1 MASASFSLNIGVGG
15 GRSNRLEIGKNL
27 YKLKINRHLF
37 EFIVKKS
44 LRADLLP
51 FEAEEVVTA
60 LGETVALAR
69 RAREW
74 TQADLAAKMGTSVN
88 TVVNIEKGRPSV
100 SFGQVLN
107 ALWVLDLLGPL
118 RDAIRPEDDPVIQQ
132 AAMTRLKRGRRVP
145 HG

>member
-1 MASASFSLNIGVGG
+1 M
-15 GRSNRLEIGKNL
+15 
-27 YKLKINRHLF
+27 
-37 EFIVKKS
+37 VKKS
-44 LRADLLP
+44 LHADLLP

-132 AAMTRLKRGRRVP
+132 AAMMRLKRGRRVP

>member
-1 MASASFSLNIGVGG
+1 MV
-15 GRSNRLEIGKNL
+15 
-27 YKLKINRHLF
+27 KLKTTRHFF

-44 LRADLLP
+44 LHADLLP
-51 FEAEEVVTA
+51 FEAEEVVTS

-74 TQADLAAKMGTSVN
+74 TQADLASKMGASVN

-100 SFGQVLN
+100 AFGQVLN
-107 ALWVLDLLGPL
+107 ALWALDLLGGL
-118 RDAIRPEDDPVIQQ
+118 RESLRPEDVPDIKR
-132 AAMTRLKRGRRVP
+132 AAMRRFKRSSRGV